1 MADQAVTQNFG
12 DMEIEATPKG
22 GLNGKKLVL
31 FIILP
36 VLLLLGGIAG
46 AYFAGL
52 LDPLLG
58 KHEAAAEDVQEPVVP
73 QTVFFDLPQM
83 LVNLNTGGRKNNY
96 LKIAISLELTSQ
108 EDSVELQN
116 LLPRVVDN
124 FQVYLRELRVEDL
137 RGSAGVQRL
146 REELLMRVNNAVHPI
161 EVRDVLFKEMLVQ

>member
-1 MADQAVTQNFG
+1 MADQAVTQDLG
-12 DMEIEATPKG
+12 DIEIEATPKG

-31 FIILP
+31 FIVLP
-36 VLLLLGGIAG
+36 VLLLLGGLGG

-58 KHEAAAEDVQEPVVP
+58 KHDATAVEEEPLAAP

-108 EDSVELQN
+108 EDSIELQN

>member
-1 MADQAVTQNFG
+1 MADQAMTQDLG
-12 DMEIEATPKG
+12 DIEIEATPRG

-36 VLLLLGGIAG
+36 LLLVLGGLGG

-58 KHEAAAEDVQEPVVP
+58 KHEAPVEESAPVVP

-83 LVNLNTGGRKNNY
+83 LVNLNTGGKKNNY

-108 EDSVELQN
+108 EDSVALQN

-146 REELLMRVNNAVHPI
+146 REELLLRVNNAVHPI